1 MTRLSA
7 TEVARN
13 FSEVVNRVGAGEE
26 VEVVRNGIPVM
37 QLRPPKPA
45 QVLPIA
51 RWRELL
57 AGAPGVDGEFKE
69 DVEAARKRLEP
80 PRSAWPS

>member
-26 VEVVRNGIPVM
+26 VEVVRNGVPVM
-37 QLRPPKPA
+37 QLRPPKPP
-45 QVLPIA
+45 QVLPIV

-57 AGAPGVDGEFKE
+57 AGAPPVDEEFKE